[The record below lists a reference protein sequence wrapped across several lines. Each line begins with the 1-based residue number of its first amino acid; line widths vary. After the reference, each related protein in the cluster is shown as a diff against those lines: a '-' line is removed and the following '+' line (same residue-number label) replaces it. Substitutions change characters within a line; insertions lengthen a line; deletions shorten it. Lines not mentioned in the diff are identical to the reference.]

1 MKILVVSDTHGRD
14 RELETTVEREAPFD
28 KLIHCGDVEGREI
41 FIEALADC
49 PCCIVAGN
57 NDFFCDLPREQEI
70 TIGGKK
76 ALVTHGHY
84 YGVSIDLSG
93 IADEARSRGCEIVF
107 FGHTH
112 QPVVAQK
119 NGVLVINPGSLAYP
133 RQSGRKSSYV
143 ILNTD
148 IRGNIDAQIKYLD

>member
-14 RELETTVEREAPFD
+14 RELETAVEREAPFD

-76 ALVTHGHY
+76 TLVTHGHY

-112 QPVVAQK
+112 KPVVAQK

>member
-14 RELETTVEREAPFD
+14 RELETAVEREAPFD

-93 IADEARSRGCEIVF
+93 IADEARSRGCEIAF

-112 QPVVAQK
+112 KPVVAQK

-143 ILNTD
+143 ILSTD

>member
-14 RELETTVEREAPFD
+14 RELETAVEREAPFD

-84 YGVSIDLSG
+84 YGGSIDLSG
-93 IADEARSRGCEIVF
+93 IADEARSRGCEIAF

-112 QPVVAQK
+112 KPVVAQK

>member
-14 RELETTVEREAPFD
+14 RELETAVEREVPFD

-93 IADEARSRGCEIVF
+93 IVDEARSRGCEIAF

-112 QPVVAQK
+112 KPVVAQK

>member
-14 RELETTVEREAPFD
+14 RELETAVERDAPFD

-112 QPVVAQK
+112 KPVVAQK

-148 IRGNIDAQIKYLD
+148 IRGNIDAQIKYFD

>member
-14 RELETTVEREAPFD
+14 RELEKTVEREAPLD
-28 KLIHCGDVEGREI
+28 RLIHCGDVEGREI

-70 TIGGKK
+70 MVGGKK

-93 IADEARSRGCEIVF
+93 IADEARSRGCEIAF

-112 QPVVAQK
+112 KPVVAEK
-119 NGVLVINPGSLAYP
+119 DGVLVINPGSLSYP
-133 RQSGRKSSYV
+133 RQAGRKSSYAV
-143 ILNTD
+143 LNTD
-148 IRGNIDAQIKYLD
+148 VQGNIDAEIKYLD

>member
-14 RELETTVEREAPFD
+14 RELETAVEREEPFD

-57 NDFFCDLPREQEI
+57 NDFFCNLPREQEI

-93 IADEARSRGCEIVF
+93 IVDEARSRGCEIAF

-112 QPVVAQK
+112 KPVVAQK

>member
-14 RELETTVEREAPFD
+14 RELETAVEREAPFD

-93 IADEARSRGCEIVF
+93 IADEARSRGCEIAF

-112 QPVVAQK
+112 KPVVAQK

>member
-14 RELETTVEREAPFD
+14 RELETAVEREAPFD

-76 ALVTHGHY
+76 ALVTPGHY

-93 IADEARSRGCEIVF
+93 IADEARSRGCEIAF

-112 QPVVAQK
+112 KPVVAQK

>member
-14 RELETTVEREAPFD
+14 RELETAVEREAPFD

-93 IADEARSRGCEIVF
+93 IADEARSRGCEITF

-112 QPVVAQK
+112 KPVVAQK

>member
-14 RELETTVEREAPFD
+14 RELETAVEREAPFD

-76 ALVTHGHY
+76 ALLTHGHY

-93 IADEARSRGCEIVF
+93 IADEARSRGCEIAF

-112 QPVVAQK
+112 KPVVAQK

>member
-14 RELETTVEREAPFD
+14 RELETAVEREEPFD

-93 IADEARSRGCEIVF
+93 IADEARSRGCEIAF

-112 QPVVAQK
+112 KPVVAQK

>member
-28 KLIHCGDVEGREI
+28 RLIHCGDVEGREI

-93 IADEARSRGCEIVF
+93 IADEARSRGCEIAF

-112 QPVVAQK
+112 KPVVAQK

>member
-14 RELETTVEREAPFD
+14 RELETVVEREAPFD

-93 IADEARSRGCEIVF
+93 IADEARSRGCEIAF

-112 QPVVAQK
+112 KPVVAQK

-148 IRGNIDAQIKYLD
+148 IQGNIDAQIKYLD

>member
-14 RELETTVEREAPFD
+14 RELETAVEREAPFD

-93 IADEARSRGCEIVF
+93 IADEARSRGCEIAF
-107 FGHTH
+107 FWSY
-112 QPVVAQK
+112 AQTGCGTK
-119 NGVLVINPGSLAYP
+119 EWSPCDK
-133 RQSGRKSSYV
+133 SGKSGISPSV
-143 ILNTD
+143 RT
-148 IRGNIDAQIKYLD
+148 QIQLCNFKYRYSGKYRCTN

>member
-14 RELETTVEREAPFD
+14 RELETAVEREEPFD

-57 NDFFCDLPREQEI
+57 NDFFCNLPREQEI

-93 IADEARSRGCEIVF
+93 IADEARSRGCEIAF

-112 QPVVAQK
+112 KPVVAQK

>member
-14 RELETTVEREAPFD
+14 RELETAVEREAPFD

-112 QPVVAQK
+112 KPVVAQK

>member
-14 RELETTVEREAPFD
+14 RELETAVEREAPFD

-93 IADEARSRGCEIVF
+93 IVDEARSRGCEIAF

-112 QPVVAQK
+112 KPVVAQK

>member
-14 RELETTVEREAPFD
+14 RDLERAVEREAPFD
-28 KLIHCGDVEGREI
+28 RLIHCGDVEGREI

-70 TIGGKK
+70 MVGGKK

-93 IADEARSRGCEIVF
+93 IADEARSRGCEIAF

-112 QPVVAQK
+112 KPVVAEK
-119 NGVLVINPGSLAYP
+119 DGVLVINPGSLSYP
-133 RQSGRKSSYV
+133 CQSGHKSSYV
-143 ILNTD
+143 VLNTD
-148 IRGNIDAQIKYLD
+148 IRGNVEAEIKYLD

>member
-14 RELETTVEREAPFD
+14 RELETAVEREAPFD

-84 YGVSIDLSG
+84 YGASIDLSG
-93 IADEARSRGCEIVF
+93 IADEARSRGCEIAF

-112 QPVVAQK
+112 KPVVAQK

>member
-14 RELETTVEREAPFD
+14 RELETAVEREAPFD

-70 TIGGKK
+70 TIGGKNC
-76 ALVTHGHY
+76 LLYT
-84 YGVSIDLSG
+84 
-93 IADEARSRGCEIVF
+93 SRCV
-107 FGHTH
+107 
-112 QPVVAQK
+112 
-119 NGVLVINPGSLAYP
+119 
-133 RQSGRKSSYV
+133 
-143 ILNTD
+143 
-148 IRGNIDAQIKYLD
+148 

>member
-14 RELETTVEREAPFD
+14 RELETAVEREEPFD

-93 IADEARSRGCEIVF
+93 IVDEARSRGCEIAF

-112 QPVVAQK
+112 KPVVAQK

>member
-14 RELETTVEREAPFD
+14 RDLERAVEREAPFD
-28 KLIHCGDVEGREI
+28 RLIHCGDVEGREI

-70 TIGGKK
+70 MVGGKK

-93 IADEARSRGCEIVF
+93 IADEARSRGCEIAF

-112 QPVVAQK
+112 KPVIAQK
-119 NGVLVINPGSLAYP
+119 DGVLVINPGSLSYP
-133 RQSGRKSSYV
+133 RQSGHKSSYV
-143 ILNTD
+143 VLNTD
-148 IRGNIDAQIKYLD
+148 IRGNVEAEIKYLD